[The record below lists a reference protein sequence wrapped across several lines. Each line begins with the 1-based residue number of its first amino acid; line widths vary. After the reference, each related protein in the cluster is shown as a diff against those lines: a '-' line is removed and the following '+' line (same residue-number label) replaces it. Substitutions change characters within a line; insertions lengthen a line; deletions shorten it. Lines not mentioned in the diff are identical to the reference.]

1 MSKHNRTVW
10 SEGMFLGPHHF
21 QQQDRFL
28 LRSMSALQED
38 TTPYAY
44 GLKHLEIDEQ
54 ALGEG
59 KFSVSRCE
67 GIFADGTPFAL
78 PQDGPLPDPLKIT
91 PESAGEII
99 SIGLPFSSHSE
110 KEIAETRDRESFARY
125 LLQHQQISDAHSPD
139 SDTEESVFTAA
150 IWARLRFSGSDET
163 AYHTIPI
170 AKIQDCKEDGTV
182 VLDRSFFPCA
192 MFLRASADIN
202 RLCGEID
209 TLLTQRGTDLAKRL
223 GRPDGGDSA
232 QLTQFFILQLINRAR
247 PLIQHVLA
255 TDTLHPE
262 VLYRELVQLA
272 GELATYCRTDKLCQ
286 SLPQYNHRDQW
297 ATFHPLFAILRE
309 SLNFTVDQKV
319 IPFPVEHIKG
329 GIYTC
334 TIAELALFRSA
345 RFILAV
351 SARIPQEELRHQFV
365 QQTTISSKDKLR
377 DLVTSHVSGIKLTP
391 VIQVPNN
398 IPMYEHYL
406 YFEMDREIA
415 LWGEIA
421 TTGII
426 AMHIAGNFPELQ
438 MQLWTINQ

>member
-28 LRSMSALQED
+28 LHSMSALQED

-44 GLKHLEIDEQ
+44 GLKRLEIDEQ

-67 GIFADGTPFAL
+67 GIFADGTPFSL
-78 PQDGPLPDPLKIT
+78 PQDGPLPEPLEISQD
-91 PESAGEII
+91 SAGETI
-99 SIGLPFSSHSE
+99 SIGLPFSTHST
-110 KEIAETRDRESFARY
+110 KEISQKMDRESFARY
-125 LLQHQQISDAHSPD
+125 LLHHQQIGDAHSPD
-139 SDTEESVFTAA
+139 SDTEETVFTAA
-150 IWARLRFSGSDET
+150 IWTRLRFSGSDET

-170 AKIQDCKEDGTV
+170 ARVQDCKEDGTV
-182 VLDRSFFPCA
+182 VLDKSFFPCA
-192 MFLRASADIN
+192 MFLRASSDIT

-209 TLLTQRGTDLAKRL
+209 TLLTQRGSDLAKRV
-223 GRPDGGDSA
+223 GKPDSGDSS
-232 QLTQFFILQLINRAR
+232 QLTQFFILQLINRAK
-247 PLIQHVLA
+247 PLMQHILA

-262 VLYRELVQLA
+262 VLYRELIQLA
-272 GELATYCRTDKLCQ
+272 GELATYCRADKLCPD
-286 SLPQYNHRDQW
+286 LPVYNHRNQRS
-297 ATFHPLFAILRE
+297 TFYPLFTNIRE

-319 IPFPVEHIKG
+319 LPFKVEHIRG

-345 RFILAV
+345 RFIIAA
-351 SARIPQEELRHQFV
+351 SARMPQDDLKHQFV
-365 QQTTISSKDKLR
+365 QQSTFASKDKLR
-377 DLVTSHVSGIKLTP
+377 DLVTSHVTGIKLVP
-391 VIQVPNN
+391 VLQVPNN
-398 IPMYEHYL
+398 IPMYDNFL
-406 YFEMDREIA
+406 YFELDRNTA